1 MAADDAED
9 APSVPRLE
17 SLCLCVVARHVGDPE
32 FLRPFGGLLLPAGLD
47 APLMRQLGELG
58 RLDAHTLTLLL
69 RSWSA
74 SDAARASLGAAL
86 ANGAA
91 TSRGLGAL
99 AVQVLRHRQQQQSP
113 DDDERDE
120 APPEPPDFPGE
131 FCF

>member
-74 SDAARASLGAAL
+74 SDSARASLGAPL

-99 AVQVLRHRQQQQSP
+99 AVQVLRHRQQQQSA
-113 DDDERDE
+113 DVERDE
-120 APPEPPDFPGE
+120 APPEPPDFPGA